1 MIDLEEQLW
10 IYGLIPFIPYFV
22 GVVGAVMAGYLVYAG
37 LSTNLERRHFRLRMK
52 NGWGEGKKGFIE
64 KSKTSKVEQLLYKA
78 RFPLGI
84 TAVKVQLIFLSGLVL
99 LIVNYLVAPYI
110 LTGYTKPFF
119 FITGVIILGILY
131 PGHSLSPVRFAL
143 NRLIEYR
150 QAKKNAELFSLYDML
165 VSEIEMMINSRSN
178 IYSILLSLTP
188 YFTEL
193 KPELTRLLS
202 DWTTSSNGPV
212 EGVERFAESIGS
224 PEARSLAT
232 VLITFDE
239 NDRKTL
245 LNSLKGME
253 ELFITSQIENT
264 RRKRKMFLD
273 LLNMPVQITVYLV
286 SLNFIVIII
295 MMALGIM
302 GDTSLDF

>member
-1 MIDLEEQLW
+1 VIALDAPLW
-10 IYGLIPFIPYFV
+10 IYSLIPFIPYFV
-22 GVVGAVMAGYLVYAG
+22 GVIGAVSAGFLVYSG

-52 NGWGEGKKGFIE
+52 NGWGESKKGLID
-64 KSKTSKVEQLLYKA
+64 KSRTSKAEQLLNKA
-78 RFPLGI
+78 KYPLGI
-84 TAVKVQLIFLSGLVL
+84 TAVKVHLFFLLILVL
-99 LIVNYLVAPYI
+99 LFLNYIVAPYI
-110 LTGYTKPFF
+110 LLGYTKPMF
-119 FITGVIILGILY
+119 FITGVIILGVLY
-131 PGHSLSPVRFAL
+131 PGHTISPIRFLL
-143 NRLIEYR
+143 NRVIEYR

-178 IYSILLSLTP
+178 IYSVLLSLTP

-202 DWTTSSNGPV
+202 DWTTSSNGPAD
-212 EGVERFAESIGS
+212 GVERFADSVGS
-224 PEARSLAT
+224 PEARSLST

-239 NDRKTL
+239 NDRRTL

-253 ELFITSQIENT
+253 ELFITSQIENN

-273 LLNMPVQITVYLV
+273 LVNMPVQIAVYLV

-302 GDTSLDF
+302 GDSTLDF